1 MVELGAQNWSAVR
14 PRAAAS
20 CPPVEA
26 DKKGEKFLNKVAAAA
41 ATHSSQLYSTV
52 YYFMAYEF
60 RILYL

>member
-1 MVELGAQNWSAVR
+1 MISR
-14 PRAAAS
+14 PACLEAS
-20 CPPVEA
+20 CPLVEA
-26 DKKGEKFLNKVAAAA
+26 EKRGEKFLNKVAAAA